1 MGARKS
7 AIFFLEQKY
16 LFCANL
22 VPKFKIICLKRSLV
36 PIRIC
41 RNRCRCS
48 LFPFLT
54 GNALLREIQLQ
65 NSRFNGEAHIFCF
78 RQEILFLCKFNPKYQ
93 NCPFKVKYNTQTHSS
108 FQNLI
113 VMFTFSFF
121 DRKYGKIWENLGKS
135 ALRKEAPW
143 CSGYHYS
150 TTFSHKVY
158 TWVQILPAECW
169 KFVKVRISDSG
180 FDWK

>member
-1 MGARKS
+1 MDARKS

-121 DRKYGKIWENLGKS
+121 DRKYGKIWENLLYEKKRRGVVVITTAQLS
-135 ALRKEAPW
+135 PTR
-143 CSGYHYS
+143 S
-150 TTFSHKVY
+150 T
-158 TWVQILPAECW
+158 L
-169 KFVKVRISDSG
+169 G
-180 FDWK
+180 FKYCPQSVGNL